1 MENKP
6 CEDIRYGIVGADDAA
21 PLAHLMMQERIS
33 LAGRVDPF
41 LYRAFIQDGLDGR
54 GPHIMVVK
62 ACGRIVGW
70 SIGVIDSRRYWI
82 SFLGR
87 HPATAIKVLACLFL
101 QRYRNHKD
109 ASTLGRKS
117 VASSGGHGEAVPTL
131 QCFRFRRVG
140 RFFLPTGIM
149 HELMPVCARAKLTV
163 AVRPRS
169 DLERLPLADYD
180 NWGKDGRHTARL
192 IDTTVL
198 PSFRGSGLGGN
209 LQVHHLR
216 ALRKRGIRKAEAY
229 VRVHKSG
236 WLQFNARS
244 GFRVAAQK
252 ANSVLIVID
261 LDQSHGNSE

>member
-6 CEDIRYGIVGADDAA
+6 CKDIQYGIVGADDAA
-21 PLAHLMMQERIS
+21 PLAYLMMQERIS
-33 LAGRVDPF
+33 LAGRVDPV
-41 LYRAFIQDGLDGR
+41 LYRPFLEDALAER

-87 HPATAIKVLACLFL
+87 HPATAIKVLAGLFL
-101 QRYRNHKD
+101 QRYRNHK
-109 ASTLGRKS
+109 A
-117 VASSGGHGEAVPTL
+117 
-131 QCFRFRRVG
+131 
-140 RFFLPTGIM
+140 
-149 HELMPVCARAKLTV
+149 ARANLTGL
-163 AVRPRS
+163 ARPRS

-198 PSFRGSGLGGN
+198 PSFRGAGLGGN

-216 ALRKRGIRKAEAY
+216 VLRKLGIRKAEAY
-229 VRVHKSG
+229 VRVDKSG

-244 GFRVAAQK
+244 GFKVATHK

-261 LDQSHGNSE
+261 LDQSHGNTD